1 MEKERFELTNPQK
14 SIWLTGQ
21 MYQDMP
27 IENICGSV
35 YIETKIDFDALENA
49 INMFI
54 EKNDSFRI
62 KLTNDGGQIRQ
73 YISDFVP
80 TRVERIDLAKDE
92 DVCNIEKELVS
103 KVFPLIDTLLF
114 EFKMFKLPNGQ
125 GGFTVVT
132 HHLIADAWSS
142 GIGASEIVDFYAEL
156 TNAKPCEEKEMPS
169 YIEYIHT
176 EKEYLNSERFI
187 KDKEYWESLFQSIP
201 EIAKIP
207 AVNEEVTNK
216 LECKAKRKQFNIS
229 GSVIEEINK
238 FCTEK
243 RVSIFNFFMATFA
256 IYLGKVSSL
265 KEFVIGTPIL
275 NRKTFREKHTTG
287 MFISTVPFKISL
299 EDNLEFASFV
309 STIAKDS
316 LSMLRH
322 QKYPYQYLLEDLRK
336 RNSSIPNLYDILISY
351 QNVRTEKQTSEV
363 IPFKVKWIP
372 NDCLSDGMNI
382 HIYDMND
389 TGNLDVAYDYLI
401 SRYDENTIDEIHK
414 RILYIIEQILKNNK
428 IELNKIEIITPEEKK
443 KLCIEF
449 NNTEFEYDKTKTV
462 AELFEEQVQKTP
474 EAVALVFEK
483 KVMTYEELNERANSL
498 AYYLREKGVTRN
510 TIVGIM
516 VNRSFEMIIA
526 ILAVLK
532 SGGAYIPIDPEYP
545 LERVSYMLENS
556 KSKFLL
562 STKSLN
568 EKHNFEQEIIEID
581 LDSELYNNPKEN
593 LKHIT
598 KPDDLSYLIY
608 TSGSTGT
615 PKGVMLT
622 QKNLCNFCKSMY
634 NKIEYLKADK
644 QYSIVSVTTVSFDI
658 FVFETIVSLT
668 RGLKLFM
675 TNYFEQKITTKLER
689 LIKDNKIDIIQTTP
703 STMKFHLD
711 NLSINSS
718 LSDLKYVMLAG
729 EQLPKSLVERIKNIA
744 PKSTIYNGYGPS
756 ETTIFSTVCNVTD
769 LDVITIGKPIGNTQ
783 IYILGKEKTIMP
795 MQTPGEIYIAGDGV
809 GLGYK
814 GNNNLTE
821 KGFLENPFT
830 NNSKLYKTGD
840 LGVWLPDG
848 TIKCLGR
855 VDNQIKLRGLRIEI
869 GEIEEIINSYDREKK
884 LKSAVILK
892 NENGNVSLHA
902 FFNTPKEVDIAE
914 LKKFIKSYLPN
925 YMIPNTFT
933 YIENIPYTPNGKIDR
948 KALQNVKIDTQIIE
962 DNELNLPRNE
972 LDEIIYKVVKEKL
985 NIEKFGIDQN
995 IFEYG
1000 ADSLIVINILTELFQ
1015 YDLGLKVG
1023 DFYQFPTVRQ
1033 LSDHISSKGY
1043 LGKNIDEKTLNSV
1056 NNIVKKLNTET
1067 NAHKNSDKK
1076 SLLITG
1082 CTGFLGAHLLARIL
1096 KSPENVDNVYCLVRG
1111 KNNEEPRKRLYDTM
1125 FFYFGNE
1132 YDALLEK
1139 MVTVIEADIS
1149 KEDLGMH
1156 PVAFKLLKENVN
1168 TVIHSAANV
1177 KHYGNYADFEKAN
1190 IIGTKN
1196 IISFCKIASA
1206 ELHYISTMTIS
1217 ANYLIEQE
1225 NNNIVFTES
1234 SFFENQN
1241 FDENVYAKSKLLA
1254 EESVLSEIPNGLNA
1268 TIYRIGDLSGRYS
1281 DGVFQK
1287 NIEENSIYLRLKS
1300 ILEIGAISDALK
1312 DLELEFTPVD
1322 EAADSIIKIIWS
1334 DIAKNRI
1341 FHIYNQNKI
1350 TTNDLIYM
1358 LQDYKEI
1365 KYMNQK
1371 DFAKYVKQLSTNQA
1385 TKKSIKGIINDF
1397 TNETDL
1403 IYNHTI
1409 PVSNRITCDYL
1420 KNLSF
1425 EWSAL
1430 TKEYFNKLIEYMKK
1444 VNFIS

>member
-1 MEKERFELTNPQK
+1 MEKEKFELTNPQK
-14 SIWLTGQ
+14 SIWLTQQ
-21 MYQDMP
+21 MYQDLP

-35 YIETKIDFDALENA
+35 FIETKIDFDALEKA
-49 INMFI
+49 INI
-54 EKNDSFRI
+54 YVEKNDSFRI
-62 KLTNDGGQIRQ
+62 KLANEAGKIQQ
-73 YISDFVP
+73 YVSDFIP
-80 TRVERIDLAKDE
+80 SKIELIDFKSEEEVSKL
-92 DVCNIEKELVS
+92 EKELVS
-103 KVFPLIDTLLF
+103 QVFPMFDTLLF
-114 EFKMFKLPNGQ
+114 KFKMFKLPNGQ
-125 GGFTVVT
+125 GGFTVNA

-142 GIGASEIVDFYAEL
+142 GLGASEIVEFYAEL
-156 TNAKPCEEKEMPS
+156 VDKKPYEEKELPS
-169 YIEYIHT
+169 YVEYIHT
-176 EKEYLNSERFI
+176 EKEYLSSDRFI
-187 KDKEYWESLFQSIP
+187 KDKEYWEGLYKNIP

-207 AVNEEVTNK
+207 AINEEVTNK
-216 LECKAKRKQFNIS
+216 LECNAQRKQFNLS
-229 GSVIEEINK
+229 GNIIEEINE
-238 FCTEK
+238 FCAK
-243 RVSIFNFFMATFA
+243 NRVSIFNFFMAIYA
-256 IYLGKVSSL
+256 MYLGKVSSL
-265 KEFVIGTPIL
+265 EEFVIGTPIL

-287 MFISTVPFKISL
+287 MFISTVPFKICLKESL
-299 EDNLEFASFV
+299 NFTDFV
-309 STIAKDS
+309 ATIAKDS

-336 RNSSIPNLYDILISY
+336 RNPSTPNLYDILISY
-351 QNVRTEKQTSEV
+351 QNVRTEKETSEI
-363 IPFKVKWIP
+363 IPFKVKWVP
-372 NDCLSDGMNI
+372 NDYLSDGMNI

-389 TGNLDVAYDYLI
+389 TGTLDIAYDYLT
-401 SRYDENTIDEIHK
+401 SRYSESEINNIHT
-414 RILYIIEQILKNNK
+414 RILYMIEQVLKNT
-428 IELNKIEIITPEEKK
+428 EILINDVEIVTPEEKQ

-449 NNTEFEYDKTKTV
+449 NNTQFEYDKTKTV
-462 AELFEEQVQKTP
+462 AELFEEQVIKTP
-474 EAVALVFEK
+474 DAVALVFEK
-483 KVMTYEELNERANSL
+483 KMMTYKELNERANSL

-516 VNRSFEMIIA
+516 VNRSFEMIIS

-545 LERVSYMLENS
+545 AERVSYMLENS
-556 KSKFLL
+556 KSLL
-562 STKSLN
+562 LISTKALKEN
-568 EKHNFEQEIIEID
+568 NNFGQETIEVD
-581 LDSELYNNPKEN
+581 LESELYNSHKEN
-593 LKHIT
+593 LEHIA

-608 TSGSTGT
+608 TSGSTGN

-622 QKNLCNFCKSMY
+622 QKNLRNFCESMY
-634 NKIEYLKADK
+634 RKIEYLNTDK

-658 FVFETIVSLT
+658 FAFETIVSLT

-718 LSDLKYVMLAG
+718 LSNLKYVMLAG
-729 EQLPKSLVERIKNIA
+729 EQLPKSLIERIKKIA
-744 PKSTIYNGYGPS
+744 PKCMIYNGYGPS
-756 ETTIFSTVCNVTD
+756 ETTIFSTVQDVTN
-769 LDVITIGKPIGNTQ
+769 LEVVTIGKPIGNTQ
-783 IYILGKEKTIMP
+783 IYILGKDKTLMP
-795 MQTPGEIYIAGDGV
+795 MQISGEIYIAGDGV

-814 GNNNLTE
+814 GNNEITKNA
-821 KGFLENPFT
+821 FLENPFT

-840 LGVWLPDG
+840 LGMWLPDG

-869 GEIEEIINSYDREKK
+869 GEIEEIINSFDREKK

-892 NENGNVSLHA
+892 NEKGNVSLHA
-902 FFNTPKEVDIAE
+902 FYSTQKQLDITE
-914 LKKFIKSYLPN
+914 LKKFIKIYLPN

-933 YIENIPYTPNGKIDR
+933 YIEKIPYTPNGKIDR
-948 KALQNVKIDTQIIE
+948 KVLQNVKIDTKVIE

-972 LDEIIYKVVKEKL
+972 LDEIIFKVVKEKL

-1033 LSDHISSKGY
+1033 LSDHISSKSY
-1043 LGKNIDEKTLNSV
+1043 LGKNIDEDALKNI
-1056 NNIVKKLNTET
+1056 NNIVKGLSTET
-1067 NAHKNSDKK
+1067 KATEKLDKK
-1076 SLLITG
+1076 SILITG
-1082 CTGFLGAHLLARIL
+1082 CTGFLGAHLLAELL
-1096 KSPENVDNVYCLVRG
+1096 KKSENINNVYCLVRG
-1111 KNNEEPRKRLYDTM
+1111 KDKEEPRKRLYDTM
-1125 FFYFGNE
+1125 YFYFGNK
-1132 YDALLEK
+1132 YDELLEK
-1139 MVTVIEADIS
+1139 TVTVVEADIA
-1149 KEDLGMH
+1149 KEDLGVH
-1156 PVAFKLLKENVN
+1156 PAAFKLLKENVD

-1177 KHYGNYADFEKAN
+1177 KHYGNYSDFEKAN
-1190 IIGTKN
+1190 ITGTKN
-1196 IISFCKIASA
+1196 IISFCKMANA

-1217 ANYLIEQE
+1217 ANYLVEQE
-1225 NNNIVFTES
+1225 NNNTIFTES

-1254 EESVLSEIPNGLNA
+1254 EESVLSEIPNGLIA

-1312 DLELEFTPVD
+1312 DLKLEFTPVD
-1322 EAADSIIKIIWS
+1322 EASRAIIKLIWS
-1334 DIAKNRI
+1334 DSVQKRI
-1341 FHIYNQNKI
+1341 FHIYNPNKI
-1350 TTNDLIYM
+1350 TANELIYM

-1365 KYMNQK
+1365 KYMTEK
-1371 DFAKYVKQLSTNQA
+1371 DFAKYVKQLSTNQS

-1397 TNETDL
+1397 TNESEL

-1409 PVSNRITCDYL
+1409 PVDNTITCNYL
-1420 KNLSF
+1420 KNLNF
-1425 EWSAL
+1425 EWSTL
-1430 TKEYFNKLIEYMKK
+1430 TREYFNKLIDYMKK
-1444 VNFIS
+1444 VNFIM

>member
-1 MEKERFELTNPQK
+1 MEKEKFELTNPQK
-14 SIWLTGQ
+14 SIWLTQQ

-35 YIETKIDFDALENA
+35 FIETKIDFDALEKA
-49 INMFI
+49 INI
-54 EKNDSFRI
+54 YVEKNDSFRI
-62 KLTNDGGQIRQ
+62 KLTKGEKQIQQ
-73 YISDFVP
+73 YVSDFVP
-80 TRVERIDLAKDE
+80 SKIEMVDLKSE
-92 DVCNIEKELVS
+92 EEISKLENELVS
-103 KVFPLIDTLLF
+103 TIFPMFDSLLF
-114 EFKMFKLPNGQ
+114 QFKMFKLPNGQ

-142 GIGASEIVDFYAEL
+142 GLGASEIVEFYAEL
-156 TNAKPCEEKEMPS
+156 VNKKPYEEKELPS

-176 EKEYLNSERFI
+176 EKEYLSSDRFI
-187 KDKEYWESLFQSIP
+187 KDKEYWESLYENVP

-207 AVNEEVTNK
+207 AINEEVTNK
-216 LECKAKRKQFNIS
+216 LECRAKRKQFNIS
-229 GSVIEEINK
+229 GSIIEEINK
-238 FCTEK
+238 FCAQN
-243 RVSIFNFFMATFA
+243 RVSIFNFFMAIYS
-256 IYLGKVSSL
+256 IYLGKVSNL

-287 MFISTVPFKISL
+287 MFISTVPFKICL
-299 EDNLEFASFV
+299 EDGANFDDFV

-336 RNSSIPNLYDILISY
+336 KNSSIPNLYDILISY
-351 QNVRTEKQTSEV
+351 QNVRTEKETSEI
-363 IPFKVKWIP
+363 IPFKVKWTP

-389 TGNLDVAYDYLI
+389 TGSLDVAYDYLL
-401 SRYDENTIDEIHK
+401 SRYDENTIDQIHT
-414 RILYIIEQILKNNK
+414 RILYMIEQVLKNTEISIN
-428 IELNKIEIITPEEKK
+428 ELEIVTPEEKK
-443 KLCIEF
+443 KLCVEF
-449 NNTEFEYDKTKTV
+449 NNTEFEYDKTKTA

-483 KVMTYEELNERANSL
+483 KVMTYRELNEKANSL

-562 STKSLN
+562 STKSLK
-568 EKHNFEQEIIEID
+568 EKHDFEQEIIEVDID
-581 LDSELYNNPKEN
+581 SDIYNGPKEN

-622 QKNLCNFCKSMY
+622 QKNLCNFCESMY
-634 NKIEYLKADK
+634 KKIEYLKADK

-718 LSDLKYVMLAG
+718 LSNLKYVMLAG
-729 EQLPKSLVERIKNIA
+729 EQLPKSLVERIKKIA
-744 PKSTIYNGYGPS
+744 PECTIYNGYGPS
-756 ETTIFSTVCNVTD
+756 ETTIFSTVCNVTN
-769 LDVITIGKPIGNTQ
+769 LEVVTIGKPIGNTQ
-783 IYILGKEKTIMP
+783 IYILGKDKTIMP
-795 MQTPGEIYIAGDGV
+795 MLCPGEICIAGDGV

-814 GNNNLTE
+814 GNSELTK

-830 NNSKLYKTGD
+830 SNSKLYKTGD

-869 GEIEEIINSYDREKK
+869 GEIEEIINSFDREKK

-892 NENGNVSLHA
+892 SENGNVSLHA
-902 FFNTPKEVDIAE
+902 FYSSPKEVDIAE
-914 LKKFIKSYLPN
+914 LKKFIKNYLPN

-948 KALQNVKIDTQIIE
+948 KVLQNVKIDTKVIE
-962 DNELNLPRNE
+962 DSELNLPRNE
-972 LDEIIYKVVKEKL
+972 LDEIIFKVVKEKL

-1033 LSDHISSKGY
+1033 LSDHISSKSY
-1043 LGKNIDEKTLNSV
+1043 LGKDIDKDELNNI
-1056 NNIVKKLNTET
+1056 NNIVRKLSTET
-1067 NAHKNSDKK
+1067 KANAELDKR
-1076 SLLITG
+1076 SVLITG

-1096 KSPENVDNVYCLVRG
+1096 KSPENIDNVYCLVRG

-1139 MVTVIEADIS
+1139 MVTVVEADIS
-1149 KEDLGMH
+1149 KEDLGIH

-1177 KHYGNYADFEKAN
+1177 KHYGNYSDFEKAN
-1190 IIGTKN
+1190 IVGTKN
-1196 IISFCKIASA
+1196 IISFCKLANA

-1217 ANYLIEQE
+1217 ANYLVEQE
-1225 NNNIVFTES
+1225 NSNIVFTES

-1241 FDENVYAKSKLLA
+1241 FDESVYAKSKLLA
-1254 EESVLSEIPNGLNA
+1254 EECVLSEMPNGLNA

-1322 EAADSIIKIIWS
+1322 EAAEAIIKIIWS
-1334 DIAKNRI
+1334 DNAKNRI
-1341 FHIYNQNKI
+1341 FHIYNPNKI
-1350 TTNDLIYM
+1350 TTNELIHL

-1365 KYMNQK
+1365 KYMTQK
-1371 DFAKYVKQLSTNQA
+1371 DFAKYVKQLSTNQS

-1397 TNETDL
+1397 TNESEL

-1420 KNLSF
+1420 KNLNF
-1425 EWSAL
+1425 EWSTL

-1444 VNFIS
+1444 VNFIA